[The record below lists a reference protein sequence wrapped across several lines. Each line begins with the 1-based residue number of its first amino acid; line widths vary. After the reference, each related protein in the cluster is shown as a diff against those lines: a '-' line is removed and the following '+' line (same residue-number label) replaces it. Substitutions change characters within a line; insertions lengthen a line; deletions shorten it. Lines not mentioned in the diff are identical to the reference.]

1 MNVPK
6 VDIKQLLE
14 AGVHLGHKTLRWNP
28 KMKKYIFGE
37 KNSIHIIDLTQTV
50 EFIKNALVQVHKV
63 ISSGGKLLVVS
74 TKKQA
79 SEQISELARE
89 TGQYFVNY
97 RWLGGMLTNW
107 NTIQNSIKRLKKLED
122 QLSKENLGFTKKE
135 ILKFGKEREKLNRS
149 LGGIVEMKKT
159 PDLIFVIDTN
169 VESLAIAEAKKLG
182 IPIIAVLDTNSDP
195 TGIDFPIPGNDDA
208 RRSINL
214 YCELLKNTIKD
225 AEKFIKGSEEKKIS
239 DKNKKSDEKKN
250 NLLLI
255 LMSNNKETLENIKK
269 LREITGVG
277 FKDCKVAL
285 DATKG
290 DIEKSV
296 EFLRKKGIAKAS
308 KKMSRTASEGLV
320 LVKEDKG
327 GISIVEINS
336 ETDFVAK
343 NKDFINFCKEISE
356 LNFLARGDLE
366 KLNNSNM
373 SNSLSVKDNLVNFIA
388 KIGEK
393 IKIRR
398 TDFLDDKNGKNYFY
412 VHSAIENNIGKI
424 ISIIKL
430 AGINEK
436 NNSIGQKIAMH
447 VTASSPL
454 ALNKEGIDKKVIDKE
469 SEIIKAEIKNS
480 GKPDEIAEKIVKG
493 KINKFLSD
501 NSLLDQIWIMDPK
514 KTVKTILKENSSEQ
528 ELKILKFVRYKV
540 GEGI

>member
-1 MNVPK
+1 
-6 VDIKQLLE
+6 
-14 AGVHLGHKTLRWNP
+14 
-28 KMKKYIFGE
+28 
-37 KNSIHIIDLTQTV
+37 
-50 EFIKNALVQVHKV
+50 
-63 ISSGGKLLVVS
+63 
-74 TKKQA
+74 
-79 SEQISELARE
+79 
-89 TGQYFVNY
+89 
-97 RWLGGMLTNW
+97 
-107 NTIQNSIKRLKKLED
+107 
-122 QLSKENLGFTKKE
+122 
-135 ILKFGKEREKLNRS
+135 
-149 LGGIVEMKKT
+149 
-159 PDLIFVIDTN
+159 
-169 VESLAIAEAKKLG
+169 
-182 IPIIAVLDTNSDP
+182 
-195 TGIDFPIPGNDDA
+195 
-208 RRSINL
+208 
-214 YCELLKNTIKD
+214 
-225 AEKFIKGSEEKKIS
+225 
-239 DKNKKSDEKKN
+239 
-250 NLLLI
+250 
-255 LMSNNKETLENIKK
+255 MSNNKETLENIKK

-393 IKIRR
+393 ITIRR
-398 TDFLDDKNGKNYFY
+398 TNFLDDKNGKNYFY
-412 VHSAIENNIGKI
+412 VHSAIANNIGKI

-480 GKPDEIAEKIVKG
+480 GKPDEIAEKIAKG